1 MTTLP
6 ESEPDCE
13 PDMSK
18 HTTVLPTCEFVSE
31 KCTFLTFIFSSV
43 RYEPKM
49 E

>member
-1 MTTLP
+1 MP

-31 KCTFLTFIFSSV
+31 TCTFSTFTVSE

-49 E
+49 